1 MSDANFTPTEPI
13 LVETPTD
20 KETDAK
26 TPEAEPAAPRL
37 TPRPDPVEPP
47 KPSASTTV
55 YTGISVDERAYQQY
69 QALAKTVL
77 DSADIAS
84 QSAAAAAAASSDMHK
99 ATQEFKTLTE
109 VGHKK
114 AILLLGATGGVLLIC
129 LIFFLVMG
137 VRMNSRINQL
147 DTMMLAVGKR
157 VVDLN
162 VGLESLDVINRSIEG
177 LSALQTEQAKTQG
190 LIEGRINEAL
200 KKSESLVQTVPGET
214 AKQVAASSD
223 NLLKQVQGINSR
235 LQTQAGA
242 VQTLSGEVKALKGAV
257 GNVDKLNRDVE
268 ALVTLQKERY
278 LETLQ
283 KNSATTNRERA
294 VQFPRANAPG
304 VSTNAPG
311 ASPNAP
317 GPSMSAPSSKP
328 AAEPGAANTPT
339 APLPAA
345 R

>member
-1 MSDANFTPTEPI
+1 
-13 LVETPTD
+13 
-20 KETDAK
+20 
-26 TPEAEPAAPRL
+26 
-37 TPRPDPVEPP
+37 
-47 KPSASTTV
+47 
-55 YTGISVDERAYQQY
+55 
-69 QALAKTVL
+69 
-77 DSADIAS
+77 
-84 QSAAAAAAASSDMHK
+84 
-99 ATQEFKTLTE
+99 
-109 VGHKK
+109 
-114 AILLLGATGGVLLIC
+114 LLGATGGVLLIC

>member
-1 MSDANFTPTEPI
+1 MSEANFTPTEPI

-20 KETDAK
+20 NGPDASA
-26 TPEAEPAAPRL
+26 PEAEAAPPKL
-37 TPRPDPVEPP
+37 TPRPDPVAPP
-47 KPSASTTV
+47 AAPATPTAYV
-55 YTGISVDERAYQQY
+55 GMSVDERAYQQY
-69 QALAKTVL
+69 QTLAKTVL

-84 QSAAAAAAASSDMHK
+84 KSAAAAAAASSDMHK

-114 AILLLGATGGVLLIC
+114 AIYLLGATGGVLLVC

-162 VGLESLDVINRSIEG
+162 AGLESLDVINRSIES

-223 NLLKQVQGINSR
+223 NLLKQVQGINSK

-242 VQTLSGEVKALKGAV
+242 VQALGSEVKALKGAV

-283 KNSATTNRERA
+283 KSNSTQSREKA
-294 VQFPRANAPG
+294 VQFPRAAP
-304 VSTNAPG
+304 AKP
-311 ASPNAP
+311 AE
-317 GPSMSAPSSKP
+317 SAPAAGPQSSATGPK
-328 AAEPGAANTPT
+328 
-339 APLPAA
+339 
-345 R
+345 

>member
-1 MSDANFTPTEPI
+1 MSDKEFTPTEPI
-13 LVETPTD
+13 LVDAPSSEGNIAKDDSTAADTTAAAAPT
-20 KETDAK
+20 TTAPPPTAPSMP
-26 TPEAEPAAPRL
+26 TPES
-37 TPRPDPVEPP
+37 RPHL
-47 KPSASTTV
+47 
-55 YTGISVDERAYQQY
+55 GLSVDELAYKQY
-69 QALAKTVL
+69 QSLAQVVL

-84 QSAAAAAAASSDMHK
+84 KSAEAAASASSTLNK
-99 ATQEFKTLTE
+99 ATSDFKSLTE

-114 AILLLGATGGVLLIC
+114 ALWLLGATGGLLLIC

-162 VGLESLDVINRSIEG
+162 AGLESLDAINRSIES
-177 LSALQTEQAKTQG
+177 LSALQTEQVKAQG
-190 LIEGRINEAL
+190 LIEARINDAL
-200 KKSESLVQTVPGET
+200 KKSETMVQTVPGET

-235 LQTQAGA
+235 LQTQASA
-242 VQTLSGEVKALKGAV
+242 VQSLGNEVKALKGAV

-283 KNSATTNRERA
+283 KNSATSNRERA
-294 VQFPRANAPG
+294 VQFPRVN
-304 VSTNAPG
+304 
-311 ASPNAP
+311 
-317 GPSMSAPSSKP
+317 P
-328 AAEPGAANTPT
+328 AAKPSTETP
-339 APLPAA
+339 PAA
-345 R
+345 TPQTATVAR

>member
-1 MSDANFTPTEPI
+1 MSDKDFTPTEPI
-13 LVETPTD
+13 LVDDPVTDESPAQATSIASDTP
-20 KETDAK
+20 AVSGR
-26 TPEAEPAAPRL
+26 PAAPVAA
-37 TPRPDPVEPP
+37 TPQPEPRPHLGM
-47 KPSASTTV
+47 A
-55 YTGISVDERAYQQY
+55 VDERAYQQY
-69 QALAKTVL
+69 QSLAQVVL
-77 DSADIAS
+77 DSADIANK
-84 QSAAAAAAASSDMHK
+84 SAEAAAAASRDMNK
-99 ATQEFKTLTE
+99 ATSEFKALTE

-114 AILLLGATGGVLLIC
+114 ALILLGGTGALMLFC

-162 VGLESLDVINRSIEG
+162 AGLESLDVINRSIES
-177 LSALQTEQAKTQG
+177 LSALQTEQVKAQG
-190 LIEGRINEAL
+190 LLETRINDAL
-200 KKSESLVQTVPGET
+200 KKSETMVQTVPGET

-235 LQTQAGA
+235 LQSQASA
-242 VQTLSGEVKALKGAV
+242 VQTLGNEVKALKGAV

-283 KNSATTNRERA
+283 KNSANTNRERA
-294 VQFPRANAPG
+294 VQFPRANPPKHPG
-304 VSTNAPG
+304 DTPANTTPA
-311 ASPNAP
+311 
-317 GPSMSAPSSKP
+317 P
-328 AAEPGAANTPT
+328 AAP
-339 APLPAA
+339 